1 MNGLNHTRDNMA
13 KTEIKVG
20 GFGGQGVILTGY
32 IIGKAAAIYDDK
44 NATMTQAF
52 GPEARGSACSSQ
64 VIVSDDIIR
73 YPYVKTPQIMVIMSQ
88 EAFSKFSPQL
98 DPKGM
103 MLIEEDLV
111 DPAGLP
117 DTVKLFTIPATR
129 IAEELGRKIVLNM
142 VMAGF
147 FTAVTGLIGR
157 DAMRKAVENTVPK
170 GTEALNLKAFDKGY
184 EWGERQVKK

>member
-1 MNGLNHTRDNMA
+1 MA

-20 GFGGQGVILTGY
+20 GFGGQGIILTGY
-32 IIGKAAAIYDDK
+32 IIGKAAAIYDNM

-73 YPYVKTPQIMVIMSQ
+73 YPYVKMPQIMVIMSQ
-88 EAFSKFSPQL
+88 EAFTKFSPQL
-98 DPKGM
+98 DSKGT
-103 MLIEEDLV
+103 MLIEEELV
-111 DPAGLP
+111 DPTGLP
-117 DTVKLFTIPATR
+117 DTVKLFKIPATR
-129 IAEELGRKIVLNM
+129 IAEELGRKVILNM

-157 DAMRKAVENTVPK
+157 DAMRKSVEATVPS
-170 GTEALNLKAFDKGY
+170 GTEALNLKAFDRGY
-184 EWGERQVKK
+184 DWGINQVGAKS

>member
-1 MNGLNHTRDNMA
+1 MA
-13 KTEIKVG
+13 KTEIKIG

-32 IIGKAAAIYDDK
+32 IIGKAAAIFDNK
-44 NATMTQAF
+44 NSTMTQAF

-73 YPYVKTPQIMVIMSQ
+73 YPYVKMPQIMVIMSQ
-88 EAFSKFSPQL
+88 EAFTKFSPEL
-98 DPKGM
+98 DSNGM
-103 MLIEEDLV
+103 MLIEEELV

-117 DTVKLFTIPATR
+117 DSVKLFTIPATR

-147 FTAVTGLIGR
+147 FTAISGLISKE
-157 DAMRKAVENTVPK
+157 AMRKAVETTVPK
-170 GTEALNLKAFDKGY
+170 GTEPLNLEAFDKGY
-184 EWGERQVKK
+184 EWGIKQSDKKA